1 MEMGL
6 ARTWSLALAAA
17 LAVCSASAQKPGLP
31 MRNLLVEVQ
40 QTQDEAGEQTTGVA
54 GGSVT
59 IRSDGTIQGG
69 ARGSVTTRSRDAAG
83 QAVQQ
88 LMVLNGGRGAIRLSQ
103 AVPYQFV
110 QVVVTPR
117 GIEATPATVWH
128 DSGTGFIVQPR
139 WPGGTQP
146 ATVEL
151 SAEAGA
157 TQLLT
162 TVQLPLGDWV
172 TIAHSTGSSEAG
184 GARFKLQMRV
194 SAR

>member
-1 MEMGL
+1 MGIC
-6 ARTWSLALAAA
+6 RTWSVALAAT
-17 LAVCSASAQKPGLP
+17 LAFSGASAQKPSLP
-31 MRNLLVEVQ
+31 MRNLLVEVR
-40 QTQDEAGEQTTGVA
+40 QTQDEAGEQITGVT

-69 ARGSVTTRSRDAAG
+69 ARASVTTRSRDAAG

-88 LMVLNGGRGAIRLSQ
+88 LMVLNGGRGSIRLSQ
-103 AVPYQFV
+103 AVPYQFARI
-110 QVVVTPR
+110 VVTPR

-172 TIAHSTGSSEAG
+172 TIARSAAESDTSG
-184 GARFKLQMRV
+184 GRFALQMRISV
-194 SAR
+194 R